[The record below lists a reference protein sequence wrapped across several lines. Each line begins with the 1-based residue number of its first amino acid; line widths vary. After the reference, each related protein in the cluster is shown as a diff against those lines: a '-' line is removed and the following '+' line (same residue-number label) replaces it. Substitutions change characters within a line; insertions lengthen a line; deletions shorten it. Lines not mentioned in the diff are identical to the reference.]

1 MHDPTPLFTTQPDS
15 KTATM
20 IRGERFEIDLGSDDE
35 GDAAAKAP
43 PLPGAFVNDVLE
55 RQPGAANPPKAPTL
69 KNKSGF
75 PEHKKRTIEKRFGQK
90 RPANPPQDAAKPS
103 INTTENESQD
113 DAKPGSLADEKRRID
128 EENRQRLAEMSPAQL
143 EEERAELLSSLSP
156 AMIERLLK
164 RSNIESGSTE
174 SSGWTTQPPQATSD
188 PERTESRA
196 SKLVTFADPATGH
209 EEADT
214 IDNDEPLDIPPI
226 DPLPHDSIHFPRPTQ
241 PPDLDPSS
249 PTFLQDLHE
258 KYFPSLPADP
268 SKLAWMRSSTPT
280 TSNNTYHPS
289 ATAFNAAEL
298 RFSFTGELLAP
309 RTASLIPVTAGL
321 HHHGDSPEAA
331 GYTVAEL
338 AHLSRSTYAA
348 QRCVAFQTLGR
359 LLYRLGKGEFGDP
372 GEPGAEVTGAEDSFG
387 ELARGLWH
395 AVEQER
401 VIETLV
407 LESEGLGVGGG
418 RHVSARAYATEA
430 VHLWRKGGGRRWK
443 AG

>member
-1 MHDPTPLFTTQPDS
+1 
-15 KTATM
+15 M

-75 PEHKKRTIEKRFGQK
+75 PEHKKRTVEKSFNSK
-90 RPANPPQDAAKPS
+90 RTTQPAQDAAKPS
-103 INTTENESQD
+103 AKRPEIESQDD

-128 EENRQRLAEMSPAQL
+128 EENRQRLADMSPAQL
-143 EEERAELLSSLSP
+143 EEERQELLSSLSP

-164 RSNIESGSTE
+164 RSNIESGSNE
-174 SSGWTTQPPQATSD
+174 SSEWTTQPPQAT
-188 PERTESRA
+188 PEIERPKGTTSN
-196 SKLVTFADPATGH
+196 SVTFAEPTTDHGQ
-209 EEADT
+209 ADT
-214 IDNDEPLDIPPI
+214 IDNDEPVDIPPI
-226 DPLPHDSIHFPRPTQ
+226 DPLPHDSIHFPLSTQ

-249 PTFLQDLHE
+249 ATFLQDLHE
-258 KYFPSLPADP
+258 KYFPSLPTDP

-280 TSNNTYHPS
+280 TPNNNNDTYHPS
-289 ATAFNAAEL
+289 ASAFHAADL

-359 LLYRLGKGEFGDP
+359 FLYRLGKGEFGDP
-372 GEPGAEVTGAEDSFG
+372 GEPGAEVTGAEESFG

-401 VIETLV
+401 VIQTLV

>member
-1 MHDPTPLFTTQPDS
+1 
-15 KTATM
+15 M

-75 PEHKKRTIEKRFGQK
+75 PEHKKRTVEKSFNSK
-90 RPANPPQDAAKPS
+90 RTTQPAQDAAKPS
-103 INTTENESQD
+103 AKRPEIESQDD

-128 EENRQRLAEMSPAQL
+128 EENRQRLADMSPAQL
-143 EEERAELLSSLSP
+143 EEERQELLSSLSP

-164 RSNIESGSTE
+164 RSNIESGSNE
-174 SSGWTTQPPQATSD
+174 SM
-188 PERTESRA
+188 
-196 SKLVTFADPATGH
+196 
-209 EEADT
+209 
-214 IDNDEPLDIPPI
+214 DIPPI
-226 DPLPHDSIHFPRPTQ
+226 DPHPHDSIHFPRPTQ

-249 PTFLQDLHE
+249 ATFLQDLHE
-258 KYFPSLPADP
+258 KYFPSLPTDP

-280 TSNNTYHPS
+280 TPNNNNDTYHPS
-289 ATAFNAAEL
+289 ASAFHAADL

-359 LLYRLGKGEFGDP
+359 FLYRLGKGEFGDP
-372 GEPGAEVTGAEDSFG
+372 GEPGAEVTGAEESFG

-395 AVEQER
+395 AVEQEG
-401 VIETLV
+401 VIQTLV

>member
-1 MHDPTPLFTTQPDS
+1 
-15 KTATM
+15 M
-20 IRGERFEIDLGSDDE
+20 IKGERFEIDLGSDDE
-35 GDAAAKAP
+35 GDIAATAP
-43 PLPGAFVNDVLE
+43 PLPGSFVNDVLE
-55 RQPGAANPPKAPTL
+55 RQPGAANPPKPPTL
-69 KNKSGF
+69 KNKTGF
-75 PEHKKRTIEKRFGQK
+75 PEHRKRTVEKKSRFQ
-90 RPANPPQDAAKPS
+90 RAAHASQDALKPS
-103 INTTENESQD
+103 VKTPKIEVQDD

-128 EENRQRLAEMSPAQL
+128 EENRQRLADMSPAQL
-143 EEERAELLSSLSP
+143 EEERQELLSSLSP

-164 RSNIESGSTE
+164 RSNIESGSNE
-174 SSGWTTQPPQATSD
+174 SSGWTTQSPPTTFDVERPKGTTS
-188 PERTESRA
+188 ES
-196 SKLVTFADPATGH
+196 VTFAEPATDHG
-209 EEADT
+209 ETDT
-214 IDNDEPLDIPPI
+214 TNDDDEPQDIPHL

-249 PTFLQDLHE
+249 ATFLQDLHE

-268 SKLAWMRSSTPT
+268 SKLAWMQSSAPATP
-280 TSNNTYHPS
+280 NNIYHPS
-289 ATAFNAAEL
+289 ASAFHAADL

-359 LLYRLGKGEFGDP
+359 FLYRLGKGEFGDP
-372 GEPGAEVTGAEDSFG
+372 GEPGEDVTGAEESFG

-407 LESEGLGVGGG
+407 LESEGQGVGEG

>member
-1 MHDPTPLFTTQPDS
+1 
-15 KTATM
+15 M

-35 GDAAAKAP
+35 GNVAAAAP
-43 PLPGAFVNDVLE
+43 PPPGSFVTDVLE

-69 KNKSGF
+69 KSRTGF
-75 PEHKKRTIEKRFGQK
+75 PEHKKRTIEKRFLSK
-90 RPANPPQDAAKPS
+90 RAAQPPQDLAKPS
-103 INTTENESQD
+103 VNIPEIESQDD
-113 DAKPGSLADEKRRID
+113 DAKPGSLAEEKRRID
-128 EENRQRLAEMSPAQL
+128 EENRQRLADMSPAQL
-143 EEERAELLSSLSP
+143 EEERQELLSSLSP

-164 RSNIESGSTE
+164 RSNIESGSNE
-174 SSGWTTQPPQATSD
+174 SSQWTMQPPKTTPGTEKPKNTTSN
-188 PERTESRA
+188 S
-196 SKLVTFADPATGH
+196 VTFAAPAMDHGD
-209 EEADT
+209 ADT
-214 IDNDEPLDIPPI
+214 LHREALDIPPI
-226 DPLPHDSIHFPRPTQ
+226 DTLPHDTIHFPRPTQ

-249 PTFLQDLHE
+249 ATFLQDLHE

-268 SKLAWMRSSTPT
+268 SKLEWMRSPN
-280 TSNNTYHPS
+280 NNTYQPPVS
-289 ATAFNAAEL
+289 AFHAADL

-348 QRCVAFQTLGR
+348 QRCIAYQTLGR
-359 LLYRLGKGEFGDP
+359 FLYRLGKGEFGDP
-372 GEPGAEVTGAEDSFG
+372 GEPGEDVTGAESSFG

-401 VIETLV
+401 VIEMLV
-407 LESEGLGVGGG
+407 LESEGLGVGGW